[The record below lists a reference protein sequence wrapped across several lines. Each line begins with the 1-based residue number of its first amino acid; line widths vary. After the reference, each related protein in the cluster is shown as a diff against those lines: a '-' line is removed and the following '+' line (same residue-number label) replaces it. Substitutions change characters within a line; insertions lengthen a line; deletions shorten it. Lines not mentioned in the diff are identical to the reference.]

1 MTDITVYRT
10 GDFYQ
15 GVSVSGHSGY
25 AQAGKDIVC
34 AGISVLTINLINSLE
49 QLCEDAFSV
58 KEDERQGLIE
68 ICMSYEDDEE
78 PSGESRIL
86 FDSYLIGIQS
96 LLEDYSDFI
105 RLEIKEV

>member
-1 MTDITVYRT
+1 MTEITVYRT
-10 GDFYQ
+10 ADSYQ
-15 GVSVSGHSGY
+15 GLRVSGHSGY
-25 AQAGKDIVC
+25 AKAGEDIVC

-49 QLCEDAFSV
+49 QLSEDAFSV

-78 PSGESRIL
+78 PSGESQIL

-96 LLEDYSDFI
+96 LLEDYKDFI
-105 RLEIKEV
+105 TLKIEEV